1 MIVVELEICWSER
14 HEVPYSWDKVANW
27 KREPKGC
34 QDMLT
39 GEAFHMRTSGVLPE
53 VCGPWG

>member
-1 MIVVELEICWSER
+1 MLVRAPRPS
-14 HEVPYSWDKVANW
+14 SWDKVANW

-39 GEAFHMRTSGVLPE
+39 GEAFRMRTSDVLPE